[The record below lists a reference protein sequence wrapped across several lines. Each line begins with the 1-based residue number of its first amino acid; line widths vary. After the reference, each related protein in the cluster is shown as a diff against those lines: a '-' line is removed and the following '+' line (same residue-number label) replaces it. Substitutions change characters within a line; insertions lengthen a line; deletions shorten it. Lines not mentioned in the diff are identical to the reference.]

1 MNAFPPED
9 PAPETDASTLNT
21 EDSRNAMSDL
31 GEAPAGTVADGPPSS
46 GLTDPAAPGGAPP
59 REDAPRSRTRWI
71 AAAVAA
77 LGVALFAVPL
87 LRGPNAT
94 IESGGTCATSQGAAN
109 LDFTLKDTNG
119 ADVRL
124 SDYKGKVVLLNFW
137 ATWCGPCKLE
147 IPEFVDA
154 YGQYRDRG
162 FVILGVLSEDDPTKE
177 ELHAFMTD
185 FKMNY
190 PVFRAHE
197 GVETAFGPLW
207 ALPTTFLVDRR
218 GSICMTKVG
227 PVSKEMLERE
237 IKGLL

>member
-1 MNAFPPED
+1 MNPLPPEPQNAAD
-9 PAPETDASTLNT
+9 AEQSTPAAEHDRHAVTAGAD
-21 EDSRNAMSDL
+21 
-31 GEAPAGTVADGPPSS
+31 APAGSTPAGGPSDA
-46 GLTDPAAPGGAPP
+46 GGGEEAA
-59 REDAPRSRTRWI
+59 RSRTRWI
-71 AAAVAA
+71 AAAAAA

-94 IESGGTCATSQGAAN
+94 IESGGTCATSQGTAN
-109 LDFTLKDTNG
+109 LDFTLKDQNG
-119 ADVRL
+119 ANVRL

-154 YGQYRDRG
+154 YREYRNRG
-162 FVILGVLSEDDPTKE
+162 FVILGVLSEDDPPKE
-177 ELHAFMTD
+177 DLRAFMSD

-197 GVETAFGPLW
+197 GVEAAFGPLF
-207 ALPTTFLVDRR
+207 ALPTTFLVDRH
-218 GSICMTKVG
+218 GSICMKRMG